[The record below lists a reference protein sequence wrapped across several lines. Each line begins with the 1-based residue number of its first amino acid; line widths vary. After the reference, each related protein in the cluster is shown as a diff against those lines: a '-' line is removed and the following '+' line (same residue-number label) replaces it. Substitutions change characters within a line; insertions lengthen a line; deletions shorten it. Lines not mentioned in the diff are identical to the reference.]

1 MTDDITN
8 WTELREF
15 FGVDILRSYALS
27 WLVDS
32 GSLLVDLDLCLN
44 PEHPY
49 YEEPRPSEKACFR
62 PAFLEF
68 PEIVS
73 VSGDDS
79 DGTDTS
85 LVAAIQPGKITGLR
99 RSGEGRYE
107 VNGDFGNV
115 VIRSGRPLLKIKNLA
130 G

>member
-1 MTDDITN
+1 MTDDITD

-15 FGVDILRSYALS
+15 FGVDILRSFALS
-27 WLVDS
+27 WQVDS
-32 GSLLVDLDLCLN
+32 GSLLVDLDLYLTT
-44 PEHPY
+44 EHPY
-49 YEEPRPSEKACFR
+49 YEEPRPSEKGCYR

-68 PEIVS
+68 PEFVS
-73 VSGDDS
+73 VDGGADDDS
-79 DGTDTS
+79 QTS
-85 LVAAIQPGKITGLR
+85 SVAAIQPGKITGLR

-107 VNGDFGNV
+107 VDGEFGIV